1 MAAPDVC
8 SGAALSPVPCVPHLQ
23 SPWLTITPH
32 PGSNRTP
39 PFPNNIHPVGA
50 GLRAVTP
57 LPLDCQAFLQDF
69 LCLLARPRLEQE
81 NCEMCFSLR
90 QSVTAMVQP
99 PHQKADWTKRVVP
112 AESSPLVCSLICIQ
126 FAYDQLLGSR
136 VLQHFSGPHPS
147 PFSLS
152 PFPSASLAQMQS
164 SLSHPQGPASLLH
177 KLTLSDSG
185 DLYL

>member
-126 FAYDQLLGSR
+126 FAYGQPPWVTCTPAFQWSPPLSFLFKPLS
-136 VLQHFSGPHPS
+136 FSKPCPDAKL
-147 PFSLS
+147 SLTS
-152 PFPSASLAQMQS
+152 SGASLTP
-164 SLSHPQGPASLLH
+164 PQTH
-177 KLTLSDSG
+177 TLR
-185 DLYL
+185 LR